1 MLFICFTNYDFV
13 LLGNIQNSCITNAAS
28 PSSKSKRCTRLHISR
43 PDLKNVTVHLFKS
56 TFNVYQFIKTCYPA
70 FAGERSKGWCATRRP
85 DIDENQV
92 PKEESGWGFCSTDPS
107 QEDCNVEIKSDMEDS
122 MPHVMSF
129 LNEDYCALQL
139 KRNIRVEQP
148 DELDNFKEKLDRS
161 ETFCVGQIH
170 YHEFEKEAFVADGKT
185 FTDIEEITK
194 SLKVY
199 LETFTNL
206 IHRRN
211 KSLELS

>member
-28 PSSKSKRCTRLHISR
+28 PSSKSKRCTRLHNSR

-56 TFNVYQFIKTCYPA
+56 NQFVKTCYPA
-70 FAGERSKGWCATRRP
+70 FADERSKGWCATRRP
-85 DIDENQV
+85 DIVENQL
-92 PKEESGWGFCSTDPS
+92 PQDASGWGFCSTDPS
-107 QEDCNVEIKSDMEDS
+107 QEDCNGEIKSDMEDS

-129 LNEDYCALQL
+129 LDEDYCALQL

-170 YHEFEKEAFVADGKT
+170 YHEFEKEAFVAVGTT
-185 FTDIEEITK
+185 FTDIEEITQ

-199 LETFTNL
+199 RALHKHYTWKQKN
-206 IHRRN
+206 
-211 KSLELS
+211 SLDSL